1 MYTDAEYH
9 GRNKSYSFEANNEKS
24 YESSHLRENILRT
37 TRPGN
42 DGANFRRYNWTDIE
56 RVDSTDLQAKL
67 RDLKPYTQYEILL
80 QAFNQYGRGPVA
92 KIEAFT
98 AGDGNKLLFRIQ
110 FIFQINNNY
119 YMIK

>member
-1 MYTDAEYH
+1 MTKNK
-9 GRNKSYSFEANNEKS
+9 RNYAANHLSEND
-24 YESSHLRENILRT
+24 SSNTKAGTEGTNS
-37 TRPGN
+37 
-42 DGANFRRYNWTDIE
+42 RRYNWTDIE

-98 AGDGNKLLFRIQ
+98 AGDGNYHFLNVL
-110 FIFQINNNY
+110 
-119 YMIK
+119 